1 MASYQWSWCF
11 AGQQRRIIW
20 LEKTVTKRATVVF
33 SAVQIVGYILASY
46 ASLPTPVAAQ
56 PQVAVGL
63 QEHKLSQH
71 NDWWSID
78 IKYPAMEGADAFNTA
93 VRQQVEATA
102 EGFRKSLP
110 KTASKDYPDY
120 GAHLKGTYAAQVLKN
135 GIVTVLFQ
143 YDEYTPGAV
152 HPWGL
157 LTSINYDSRLQRVLA
172 LSDLF
177 RPGCNY
183 VSHLSRMSIQS
194 LEHHEYA
201 EKTAIRNGAGP
212 VEKNFQVFTLTD
224 TELVLHF
231 QQYQVA
237 AGAVPSEEIAIPL
250 IRLAS
255 LLRKGYLA
263 GQ

>member
-1 MASYQWSWCF
+1 M
-11 AGQQRRIIW
+11 GKRRSGKGGPPAHPPGG
-20 LEKTVTKRATVVF
+20 KTVTKRTSVVF
-33 SAVQIVGYILASY
+33 SVVQIVGYILTSY
-46 ASLPTPVAAQ
+46 ASLPTPLAAH
-56 PQVAVGL
+56 PEVAVDL
-63 QEHKLSQH
+63 QEYTLSQH
-71 NDWWSID
+71 NDGWSID
-78 IKYPAMEGADAFNTA
+78 IKYPAIEGADAFNTA

-102 EGFRKSLP
+102 EGFRRSLP

-120 GAHLKGTYAAQVLKN
+120 GAYLKGTYRAQVLKN

-157 LTSINYDSRLQRVLA
+157 LTSINYDKRFRQVLA

-177 RPGCNY
+177 SPGCNY
-183 VSHLSRMSIQS
+183 VSRLSRISIQS
-194 LEHHEYA
+194 LEEHEYA
-201 EKTAIRNGAGP
+201 EKTAIRHGAGP
-212 VEKNFQVFTLTD
+212 VENNFQVFTLTD

-237 AGAVPSEEIAIPL
+237 PGAMPSEEVAIPL
-250 IRLAS
+250 TRLAP
-255 LLRKGYLA
+255 LLRKPYLT